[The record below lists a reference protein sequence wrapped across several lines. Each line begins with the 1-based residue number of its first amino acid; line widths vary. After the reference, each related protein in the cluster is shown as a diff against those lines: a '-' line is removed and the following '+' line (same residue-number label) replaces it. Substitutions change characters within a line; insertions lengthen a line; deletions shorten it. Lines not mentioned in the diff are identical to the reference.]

1 MSLSNK
7 DTWEHKDTRTQG
19 HKDTSVVVSWC
30 PGVPTKAVLYKGF
43 TLVEILISLAI
54 LAMIVTSTFTI
65 FRSASKSWQKGET
78 RSERYQNA
86 RSAISRISSETSQAV
101 INSSPLC
108 KFTGDKNK
116 VSFVSFVSTGPGVFE
131 LSEVEYWLDGAK
143 RLLMRNDEI
152 DPDYDFTT
160 YGHSDILS
168 ENISELEFSYFDG
181 LIWLDTWNSDQAS
194 GVGLPK
200 AVKIKIRVEDKKAKE
215 GEIFEVI
222 ARLRT
227 A

>member
-1 MSLSNK
+1 MSLNRGRGQRA
-7 DTWEHKDTRTQG
+7 EGR
-19 HKDTSVVVSWC
+19 
-30 PGVPTKAVLYKGF
+30 GF
-43 TLVEILISLAI
+43 TLVEVLIALAI
-54 LAMIVTSTFTI
+54 LAMIVVSTFTI

-86 RSAISRISSETSQAV
+86 RNAIYRISTEISQAV
-101 INSSPLC
+101 INSNSLC

-116 VSFVSFVSTGPGVFE
+116 VSFISFVSTESGVFE
-131 LSEVEYWLDGAK
+131 LGELEFWLDGAG
-143 RLLMRNDEI
+143 RLLMRNDDV

-160 YGHSDILS
+160 YDHSDVLS
-168 ENISELEFSYFDG
+168 ENVSELEFSYFDG
-181 LIWLDTWNSDQAS
+181 AVWTDAWNSDQAL

-200 AVKIKIRVEDKKAKE
+200 AVKIKIKIEDKKSKE
-215 GEIFEVI
+215 GEIFGVV

>member
-1 MSLSNK
+1 MSLNRGRG
-7 DTWEHKDTRTQG
+7 HPIPQG
-19 HKDTSVVVSWC
+19 YGASMAE
-30 PGVPTKAVLYKGF
+30 GRGF
-43 TLVEILISLAI
+43 TLVEVLIALAI
-54 LAMIVTSTFTI
+54 LAMIVVSTFTI

-86 RSAISRISSETSQAV
+86 RNAIYRISTEISQAV
-101 INSSPLC
+101 INSNSLC

-116 VSFVSFVSTGPGVFE
+116 VSFISFVSTESGAFE
-131 LSEVEYWLDGAK
+131 LGELEFWLDGAG
-143 RLLMRNDEI
+143 RLLMRNDDV

-160 YGHSDILS
+160 YDHSDVLS
-168 ENISELEFSYFDG
+168 ENVSELEFSYFDG
-181 LIWLDTWNSDQAS
+181 AVWTDAWNSDQAL

-200 AVKIKIRVEDKKAKE
+200 AVKIKIKIEDKKSKE
-215 GEIFEVI
+215 GEIFEII